1 MSAFEDLVVWQRART
16 LTGQIY
22 NLMQSCRDYGFRD
35 QIQRAAVSILN
46 NIAEGSESGSN
57 QQNIKFLLIARG
69 SCAEVRSMVYLAHDL
84 GYCSEEEESFF
95 VNECQG
101 ITGSINKLIDY
112 FRQLENDSHDRQRK
126 M

>member
-46 NIAEGSESGSN
+46 NIAEGNESGSN

-84 GYCSEEEESFF
+84 GYCSEEDFFF

-126 M
+126 T

>member
-16 LTGQIY
+16 LTGQVY
-22 NLMQSCRDYGFRD
+22 HLMQSCHDYGFRD

-57 QQNIKFLLIARG
+57 LQNIKFLLIARG

-84 GYCSEEEESFF
+84 EYCSKEEESFL

-126 M
+126 T